1 MQAVEI
7 AVQTKV
13 EPVEKL
19 NAIRPEQSS
28 APLNILSRNTVSFL
42 DRIEQARR
50 ESEPVKQD
58 EKPAEKTKEP
68 VKTSSKTSA
77 EKEDAAKLDTV
88 KNETVKNKSAENNG
102 TADKKEALK
111 YQTAGKKTVKAG
123 DEKTSDTAKDG
134 RTAKKQKTAQNEKAD
149 EKKDFSSELAYLQAG
164 TESSQDPLEAVI
176 AQAENYRNDDETA
189 AKAGLAK
196 AQRVSVETPQ
206 QFLAEQSARQK
217 TVSAAD
223 DKTLALKDQDPKASK
238 KKITLDKDGK
248 IEVTDLRTQ
257 PEADKEKNVKDIS
270 SKAVKN
276 IQQTGNDSAQMTM
289 NLADTAQQ
297 NILSSND
304 QSASAAGSNF
314 QAMLTNQIQE
324 NAGEFVKSG
333 SIVLKDNNVGT
344 INLVLH
350 PESLGNVKISLQM
363 TDKVVS
369 GQITVASKEAYNAFK
384 ESADSLK
391 QAFIQNGFE
400 TSGFD
405 VSWSGAGSGGS
416 FGGNGSENSGN
427 FFNEP
432 HAFGSYSE
440 GQFAS
445 AASPSA
451 QTSRGAH
458 GHAVYLTA

>member
-77 EKEDAAKLDTV
+77 EKE
-88 KNETVKNKSAENNG
+88 
-102 TADKKEALK
+102 EALK
-111 YQTAGKKTVKAG
+111 NQTAGKKTVKAG

-248 IEVTDLRTQ
+248 IEVTDLRTL
-257 PEADKEKNVKDIS
+257 PDTDKDKNVKDIS

-405 VSWSGAGSGGS
+405 VSWSGAGAGGS

-445 AASPSA
+445 ADSPSA